1 MLLLASFLLVGGF
14 QILYPFYTFNIGGF
28 LIFPLDFVYFLM
40 ILKIGRYALI
50 HPRSMAKL
58 IRQNF
63 FLMAFLAMVA
73 LYVILYTPIYGQSAI
88 GEARKF
94 YFFFLFP
101 LLALISIKSPEDL
114 RRLFLILVIV
124 AFSIALVALYRLG
137 MQGTILRLLNG
148 EATLTL
154 ALVAFAMLV
163 HRIHKTVIVTP
174 LLDTALLLL
183 FSVIVL
189 GSGQRSCWLAVG
201 FGLMLTLWLYRYR
214 AILLSKMVALGLVGL
229 MGGTVAMIM
238 FPEARSK
245 LEEKFSGIVDPY
257 ADENASW
264 RIQGW
269 EAQLAQVKENLFFG
283 EGIGNYYSWKFRGED
298 NKQYNPHN
306 AYVQMTVKFGLFGLI
321 LYSLVAIQFF
331 RKTLRVRRKLKPG
344 PMKAYIELSLVTF
357 GATHAYMLGYG
368 LHPFALVFFGVGIC
382 TASLSQQALR
392 RSQESR
398 IPPFPEHVKA
408 PPRRFRPYR
417 RSEARPLYS

>member
-14 QILYPFYTFNIGGF
+14 QIFSPFYTLNIGQF

-114 RRLFLILVIV
+114 RRFFLILVIV

-137 MQGTILRLLNG
+137 MQGTILRVLNG

-214 AILLSKMVALGLVGL
+214 AILLSKMVVLGLVGL

-245 LEEKFSGIVDPY
+245 LEEKLSGIVDPY

-298 NKQYNPHN
+298 KQYNPHN

-321 LYSLVAIQFF
+321 LYSLLAIQFF

-344 PMKAYIELSLVTF
+344 PMKAYIELSLLTF

-368 LHPFALVFFGVGIC
+368 LHPFALVFFG
-382 TASLSQQALR
+382 
-392 RSQESR
+392 
-398 IPPFPEHVKA
+398 
-408 PPRRFRPYR
+408 RFRPYR